1 MKTLILATTLVVAAS
16 TAQAGGSAVNLGISK
31 GLWGNTS
38 TTTTTPEQRRM
49 DRLEEEIKQE
59 RISREYAERV
69 AEDRRDAVQYRPRQ
83 IDHLKDILK

>member
-1 MKTLILATTLVVAAS
+1 MKKILLATALVVAAS

-38 TTTTTPEQRRM
+38 TTTTPEQRRM

-69 AEDRRDAVQYRPRQ
+69 AKDRRDAVQYQPRQ

>member
-1 MKTLILATTLVVAAS
+1 MKTLILATALVMAAS

-38 TTTTTPEQRRM
+38 TATTSEQRRM
-49 DRLEEEIKQE
+49 ERLEEDIKQE

-69 AEDRRDAVQYRPRQ
+69 AQDRRNAARYQARQ
-83 IDHLKDILK
+83 IDHLKNLRK